1 MCSVGSCDAM
11 SSVVAHE
18 LLDAGVV
25 PSLSFRG
32 VVEVEILCAC
42 GLVFLVEH
50 NLKLVPSG
58 GHLRESCL
66 KQFAPWVVRMSK
78 WYRRW

>member
-11 SSVVAHE
+11 SSFVAHE

-25 PSLSFRG
+25 PSPSFQG
-32 VVEVEILCAC
+32 AIEVEILCAC

-50 NLKLVPSG
+50 YLKLVPSG

-66 KQFAPWVVRMSK
+66 K
-78 WYRRW
+78 